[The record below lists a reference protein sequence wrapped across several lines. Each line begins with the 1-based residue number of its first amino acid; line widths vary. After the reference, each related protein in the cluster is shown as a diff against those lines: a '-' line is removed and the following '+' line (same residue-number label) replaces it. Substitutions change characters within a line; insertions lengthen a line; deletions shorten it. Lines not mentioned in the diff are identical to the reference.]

1 MFSRF
6 KIDVREL
13 VPYIPDLGGEAVT
26 DIYSEDEEN
35 VLRRAREIIV
45 AASHDGVVE
54 ARDLQNGFFPTNFRD
69 KYQVF
74 ISHSYKDIE
83 IVKKLSNTLFLKFGV
98 RCFVDSMVWGS
109 MYHLLKEIDNK
120 YCLMPSNLYDYEK
133 RNSSTAHVH
142 AMLSIA
148 LMEMIEQCE
157 CCIFI
162 QSDNSTI
169 PSLRLKSISDEDKT
183 FSPWIY
189 EEINYM
195 NMLQPHKSQR
205 LLRMFSLLNES
216 VQREI
221 NSHTE
226 HPVTIVHGLN
236 LDNFEPVTRAEL
248 PYLVDGKDWLN
259 ILYKKTGFIKEDIK
273 LL

>member
-1 MFSRF
+1 MFSKFR
-6 KIDVREL
+6 IDVRDLES
-13 VPYIPDLGGEAVT
+13 YIPDIGGRGVP
-26 DIYSEDEEN
+26 DVYSEDEAS
-35 VLRRAREIIV
+35 VLRRAQEIIV

-54 ARDLQNGFFPTNFRD
+54 ASDLQNGFFPTNFRD

-83 IVKKLSNTLFLKFGV
+83 IVKALANALSDRFGI

-162 QSDNSTI
+162 QSENSTI
-169 PSLRLKSISDEDKT
+169 PSLKLKSISNEDKT

-205 LLRMFSLLNES
+205 LLRMFSSLNEN

-221 NSHTE
+221 NSYTE
-226 HPVTIVHGLN
+226 HPVPIVHGLN
-236 LDNFEPVTRAEL
+236 LKHFTQVTKETL
-248 PYLVDGKDWLN
+248 PYINDGDDWLN
-259 ILYKKTGFIKEDIK
+259 TLYRKSGLIREIKF
-273 LL
+273 L

>member
-6 KIDVREL
+6 KIQVHELIPYVRDIGAATVPDV
-13 VPYIPDLGGEAVT
+13 
-26 DIYSEDEEN
+26 YSEDEES
-35 VLRRAREIIV
+35 VFRRAREIIL
-45 AASHDGVVE
+45 AASHNGIVE
-54 ARDLQNGFFPTNFRD
+54 ADDLKNGFFPTDFRD
-69 KYQVF
+69 QYQVF

-83 IVKKLSNTLFLKFGV
+83 VVKELANNLSKNFGI

-120 YCLMPSNLYDYEK
+120 YCLMPSKLYDYAK

-157 CCIFI
+157 CCIFV
-162 QSDNSTI
+162 QSNNSII
-169 PSLRLKSISDEDKT
+169 PSLELDSISKENKT

-205 LLRMFSLLNES
+205 LLRLFSSLNENA
-216 VQREI
+216 QREI

-226 HPVTIVHGLN
+226 HPVPIVHGLN
-236 LDNFEPVTRAEL
+236 LDKFTKVTRSEL
-248 PYLVDGKDWLN
+248 PYLNDGNDWLN
-259 ILYKKTGFIKEDIK
+259 ILYMKTGLINPTTRF
-273 LL
+273 L